1 MKKEIL
7 EKIAF
12 YQNELNAV
20 NRYLDT
26 SDDVLLDLYIDI
38 ANSLN
43 DIIYHYTQ
51 LSKEYEALH

>member
-20 NRYLDT
+20 NRHLDT
-26 SDDVLLDLYIDI
+26 GNNVLLDLYIDI

-51 LSKEYEALH
+51 LSEKI

>member
-12 YQNELNAV
+12 YQKELNAV

-51 LSKEYEALH
+51 LGKEYEALH

>member
-12 YQNELNAV
+12 YQNELNTV
-20 NRYLDT
+20 NRHLDT
-26 SDDVLLDLYIDI
+26 GNDVLLDLYIDI

-51 LSKEYEALH
+51 LREKYEALH

>member
-51 LSKEYEALH
+51 LSEKI

>member
-26 SDDVLLDLYIDI
+26 SHDVLLDFYIDI

>member
-43 DIIYHYTQ
+43 DIIYHYIQ

>member
-51 LSKEYEALH
+51 LGKKYEALH

>member
-7 EKIAF
+7 EKISF
-12 YQNELNAV
+12 YKNELNTV
-20 NRYLDT
+20 NRHLAT
-26 SDDVLLDLYIDI
+26 GNDVLLDLYIDI

>member
-26 SDDVLLDLYIDI
+26 NDEVLLDLYIDI

>member
-12 YQNELNAV
+12 YQNEMNAV